1 MTRILILFGTTDG
14 QTAKVARFIGDEL
27 GALGANVDVFDAATA
42 NPDPRVYDGVVV
54 AASVHGGKYQR
65 AVVRWVRTHAV
76 TLCGLPSAFV
86 SVCLAVLQTDVAVIR
101 ELDAI
106 VHRFEAATGWEPE
119 RVKLVPGALLY
130 TRYGWLK
137 RLIMRRISRKA
148 GGDTDTSR
156 DHEYTDWKDL
166 RSFAATFWALHVP
179 APLAACDVRPG
190 SACRC
195 EHATIP
201 D

>member
-1 MTRILILFGTTDG
+1 MTRILILYGTTDG

-27 GALGANVDVFDAATA
+27 LALGANVDLFDAATA
-42 NPDPRVYDGVVV
+42 NPDPRVYDGVIV

-65 AVVRWVRTHAV
+65 SVVRWARTHAV
-76 TLCGLPSAFV
+76 ALCGLPSAFV

-119 RVKLVPGALLY
+119 RVKLVAGALRY

-137 RLIMRRISRKA
+137 RLIMRRIARKA

-166 RSFAATFWALHVP
+166 RSLAASFWSLHAP
-179 APLAACDVRPG
+179 APLVACDVRPG